1 MKAADEEEEKGKGPL
16 EVLSHHVLDYLDAR
30 RDLFVLSIIETGLNL
45 SSGIVSLAVWGFFGM
60 MILFFIG
67 IGGAISLGTLL
78 NQPALGYFLVAGIFF
93 LIATLTL
100 SIIRSYIRKTLT
112 QSVLKLIRE
121 NQPDEENS

>member
-30 RDLFVLSIIETGLNL
+30 RDLFVLSIVETGLNL
-45 SSGIVSLAVWGFFGM
+45 SSGIVSLAVWGFFGI
-60 MILFFIG
+60 MILFFVG

-112 QSVLKLIRE
+112 ESVLKLIRE
-121 NQPDEENS
+121 NQPDEENP